1 MTQSQPPQ
9 QPTQVLYTYKRIKS
23 KPGKTRGIPVG
34 VVCAALVDGKLR
46 MGWAVPHPG
55 SKRDGIRPDTLNPS
69 RGRQIALNRAL
80 QRGTPIGSRGA
91 ERLRRGALRLA
102 DGIRTDTPQRL
113 LNTEARLYTTA
124 CKVFGLDPSNPNG

>member
-9 QPTQVLYTYKRIKS
+9 QPTQVLYAYKRIKS

-46 MGWAVPHPG
+46 MGWALAHPG
-55 SKRDGIRPDTLNPS
+55 SKRYGIRPDTLNPA

-80 QRGTPIGSRGA
+80 QPGTPGA
-91 ERLRRGALRLA
+91 YGKERLRRGEFRAANGVRS
-102 DGIRTDTPQRL
+102 DTPRRL
-113 LNTEARLYTTA
+113 LNTEARLYGVA